1 MIAMDRIEH
10 LSDRIAK
17 EFHPQRII
25 LFGSYADGGPRP
37 DSDVDLL
44 VVMPFRGNPLH
55 KAWEIISRLKPSFS
69 VDVLVRS
76 PEEIKE
82 RVENNDWFM
91 REVLERGRTLYDAAD
106 ARMGG

>member
-25 LFGSYADGGPRP
+25 LFGSYADGAPRS

-55 KAWEIISRLKPSFS
+55 KAWEIISKLKPSFS
-69 VDVLVRS
+69 VDVLVRR
-76 PEEIKE
+76 PEEIKQ

-106 ARMGG
+106 AGMGG

>member
-1 MIAMDRIEH
+1 MIEMDRIEH

-25 LFGSYADGGPRP
+25 LFGSYADGAPRP

-76 PEEIKE
+76 PEEIE
-82 RVENNDWFM
+82 QRVENNDWFM

-106 ARMGG
+106 AGMGG